1 MGNQIIMC
9 LDALQ
14 AKLDALKRHQ
24 TETAAKLDALLP
36 AVQDPGLAGRALNRA
51 NSTELAIKY

>member
-1 MGNQIIMC
+1 MC

-36 AVQDPGLAGRALNRA
+36 AVQDPGLAGRALMKKLTSN
-51 NSTELAIKY
+51 I